1 MVVFYPLLCYTMKR
15 CKRSYSA
22 SSKINTVC
30 SRPSTRKK
38 NTKGVTV
45 MRDKKVVFI
54 TQAAMIAAIYVVVT
68 VVFSAFSF
76 GEVQV
81 RISEALTVLPMFT
94 PAAIPGLFIGCIL
107 GNTLGGAIVVDV
119 VFGSL
124 ATLIGA
130 VGSYLLRKHKFL
142 VPLPPIVMNVL
153 IVPFVLKYGYGVP
166 LPIPFMMGT
175 VGIGE
180 VISCGILGYALI
192 FALEKVKY
200 VIFRETSVS

>member
-1 MVVFYPLLCYTMKR
+1 
-15 CKRSYSA
+15 
-22 SSKINTVC
+22 
-30 SRPSTRKK
+30 
-38 NTKGVTV
+38 